1 MGWAVQVVGFVKI
14 KNHVY
19 SKVLITGLFA
29 QGPAVLFYAAEP
41 CHCGERGYAAAA
53 QAP

>member
-1 MGWAVQVVGFVKI
+1 M
-14 KNHVY
+14 
-19 SKVLITGLFA
+19 GLFA